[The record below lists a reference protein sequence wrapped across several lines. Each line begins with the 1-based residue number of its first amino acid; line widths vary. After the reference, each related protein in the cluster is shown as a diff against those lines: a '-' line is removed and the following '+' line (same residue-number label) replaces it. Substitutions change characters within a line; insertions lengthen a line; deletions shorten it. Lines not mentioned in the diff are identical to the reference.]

1 MGDSHYPSV
10 DTEFII
16 ENLKKSSKIDNTTQR
31 VIGSTISFMIN
42 GNQALHKRM
51 IIIRE
56 NNGQINFEQASS
68 LAIRFSFMGELL
80 KWLESNRNYKEG
92 GYTC

>member
-1 MGDSHYPSV
+1 
-10 DTEFII
+10 
-16 ENLKKSSKIDNTTQR
+16 
-31 VIGSTISFMIN
+31 MIN